1 MTLTARSPR
10 PTTHLA
16 LREVEPGHWVPVRP
30 LRGSLFA
37 RRGARRHCGLW
48 GHCEHPANVVD
59 PAYCC
64 RCGRARHL
72 LDRLMG
78 R

>member
-1 MTLTARSPR
+1 MI
-10 PTTHLA
+10 
-16 LREVEPGHWVPVRP
+16 VEHSVQHQIDPGHWVPVRP

-37 RRGARRHCGLW
+37 ARAARSRCAPL
-48 GHCEHPANVVD
+48 GHCHHPPNRFDQV
-59 PAYCC
+59 AYCC

-72 LDRLMG
+72 IDRLMG